1 MRPPCAWTTVDSE
14 YGYVL
19 VGALPKRFHYAKSFC
34 EEMLEERPALA
45 RLPKWQRLL
54 ARFRALEAP
63 FAEERRLIQ
72 RECSANRAF
81 YFGRR

>member
-1 MRPPCAWTTVDSE
+1 MVDSE

-63 FAEERRLIQ
+63 FAEERRIVQ
-72 RECSANRAF
+72 RECRANRAF
-81 YFGRR
+81 HFGRR